1 MTARKD
7 YAAGVVRRVH
17 FLLNNQGIRPAKL
30 DDIRVNNRGGPESAS
45 RDNSL
50 IRACLHP
57 RAGQLFKNR
66 AFVNA
71 GQFFQKRTLVRG
83 RTGNLTA
90 SSRDVTMRHGGP
102 NSNRARGPAACRL
115 EQT

>member
-71 GQFFQKRTLVRG
+71 GQFFQK
-83 RTGNLTA
+83 A
-90 SSRDVTMRHGGP
+90 HP
-102 NSNRARGPAACRL
+102 RARPHRKSDSFIARRDHAARRSQQQQGPRPAACRL